1 MRVTGL
7 RTRVVEL
14 TLDKPILSSIFEIRL
29 FGCVLIFL
37 DSDMGL
43 TGESLVF
50 SINNKRLPVLHE
62 MVTSLAPLVTGR
74 DPDHSTAFWADAWRE
89 INFLGHKG
97 VPVVGVSGIDGALWD
112 LRGKAAE
119 RNIAQLI
126 GQCHDAVP
134 AYASGGLWLS
144 STIDE
149 LVQEAQRFVEM
160 GFRAMKMRLGL
171 GLAKDVERVK
181 AVRDAVGPGIGLMAD
196 SNQGLTEAE
205 AIRLGRELEPFHL
218 TWFEEPLPPFD
229 IAGSAR
235 IADKLDT
242 PIATGETEYTRYGF
256 LDLLKA
262 RAADVLMPD
271 MQRVGG
277 VTEFVRVGHM
287 AQAYN
292 TPVSSHLFPEMS
304 LSVLAGLENA
314 TFLEVMPW
322 FSPLYNETLEIQHG
336 RAAVPDRPGWGFTF
350 NEDVIAL
357 LERK

>member
-1 MRVTGL
+1 MKVTGL

-14 TLDKPILSSIFEIRL
+14 TLDKPILSSIFEIRS

-37 DSDMGL
+37 DSDTGL

-50 SINNKRLPVLHE
+50 AINNKRLPVLHE
-62 MVTSLAPLVTGR
+62 MVTSLAPLVIGR
-74 DPDHSTAFWADAWRE
+74 DPDQSTAFWADAWQE

-97 VPVVGVSGIDGALWD
+97 VPIVGVSGIDGALWD
-112 LRGKAAE
+112 LRGKAAD
-119 RNIAQLI
+119 RNIARLL
-126 GQCHDAVP
+126 GQCRDSVP

-144 STIDE
+144 STLDE
-149 LVQEAQRFVEM
+149 LVAEAQRFVET

-171 GLAKDVERVK
+171 GLAKDVERVRR
-181 AVRDAVGPGIGLMAD
+181 VREAVGPEVCLMAD

-205 AIRLGRELEPFHL
+205 AIRLGRALEPYQL
-218 TWFEEPLPPFD
+218 TWFEEPLPPYD

-235 IADKLDT
+235 VADKLDT

-256 LDLLKA
+256 LDLLRA

-277 VTEFVRVGHM
+277 VTEFVRVGHL
-287 AQAYN
+287 AHAYN

-314 TFLEVMPW
+314 TFLEMMPW
-322 FSPLYNETLEIQHG
+322 FSPLYNESIEMSNG
-336 RAAVPDRPGWGFTF
+336 EAVVPDRPGWGFTF
-350 NEDVIAL
+350 NENVIAL
-357 LERK
+357 LEK